1 MDKPPNIE
9 WIVNMIGHLEPE
21 NEIFQKNYVPPAKV
35 VVQRPSMQYKFDNED
50 GFFDDLPQLPG
61 NRMNGRA
68 LAVPKIAQMQFKL
81 RRLQEMQQALQQ

>member
-1 MDKPPNIE
+1 
-9 WIVNMIGHLEPE
+9 MI
-21 NEIFQKNYVPPAKV
+21 A
-35 VVQRPSMQYKFDNED
+35 QRPSLQYKFDNED

-81 RRLQEMQQALQQ
+81 RRLQEMQQALQQQIFRQQTSIAEEQEKHEEQK